1 MSFLNLP
8 AILLGRS
15 YHYHT
20 WKHSSKNV
28 QQFSGGP
35 VTRKEGA
42 MIYTK
47 FYLAPKLTPTL
58 VRNRGTLEGRGMWG
72 WVVDPCI
79 WERKV

>member
-1 MSFLNLP
+1 
-8 AILLGRS
+8 
-15 YHYHT
+15 
-20 WKHSSKNV
+20 
-28 QQFSGGP
+28 
-35 VTRKEGA
+35 